1 MKKIAL
7 YSVLC
12 SILMLG
18 ISFFFNACVDE
29 KEEALGG
36 IYGIVTKEGTT
47 EVMPAIMIELYLNGD
62 KLLSTYTFS
71 NGQYEFSDLKAGKY
85 LLKIV
90 AKGYEETE
98 YSVVVEAGRKAQQ
111 DMQVKTLNTH
121 MSVRTMNATDQ
132 KGNSVTL
139 NGYISYDGPYKPI
152 EAGFYY
158 SATSDPLSG
167 TKVKGELDA
176 SFNSFNAIINGL
188 SFGTYYVI
196 AYGENSKGISYGDI
210 KTFSMTNFPVVR
222 TDSAT
227 NILAETATLNGYIVS
242 EGDPAYTE
250 RGFVYSK
257 SYSTPTVDDPDNTT
271 AKIPVLG
278 RNREFSVNVSSLTEN
293 STYYVRAYAKHEKGT
308 VYGEILTFVPM
319 AILPKVTTLDATN
332 VMAESATLNG
342 RIDATGEPAYTER
355 GFVYSTS
362 YKEPTLNDPGSATI
376 KKVVPG
382 LSREFSANLD
392 SLITGTTYYFRTY
405 ALSPKGVTYGNTVSF
420 TATAILPSV
429 QTDYVTNLL
438 AESATFNG
446 QIIVEGEPPYTE
458 RGFLYTKSNVNP
470 TINDPSSVTKKVV
483 VPGTGRG
490 LYSANINNL
499 TTGTKYNVRA
509 YAVSPK
515 GVSYGDTVSF
525 VPTAIMPKV
534 VTLAVSNILAESA
547 TLNGRIDD
555 EGEPKYTERG
565 FVYSSSYQNPTIN
578 DPSTSTTKIVVTGTE
593 NPFSANINALTTG
606 TTYYARA
613 FAKSSKG
620 ISYGTV
626 VSFKPQSQQYMIL
639 EDSHLMVQKTDLS
652 WTSTWSQAKE
662 LCEKS
667 TVGGYNDWR
676 LPTRTELNI
685 LYTHRKEIGGFG
697 NGTYWSSAFDSYYG
711 TYWAL
716 DFTDNYEFR
725 DSSSKRY
732 AARAVRTIE

>member
-47 EVMPAIMIELYLNGD
+47 DVMPAIMIELYLNGD

-98 YSVVVEAGRKAQQ
+98 YSVVVEAGRKAQH
-111 DMQVKTLNTH
+111 DMQVKILNTH

-139 NGYISYDGPYKPI
+139 NGYVSYDGSYRPI

-167 TKVKGELDA
+167 TKVKGEFGA
-176 SFNSFNAIINGL
+176 SFNSFSATINDL

-257 SYSTPTVDDPDNTT
+257 TYSTPTVDDPENVTIKVIVPGT
-271 AKIPVLG
+271 
-278 RNREFSVNVSSLTEN
+278 NREFSANVSSLLEN
-293 STYYVRAYAKHEKGT
+293 ASYYVRAYATHAKGT
-308 VYGEILTFVPM
+308 VYGEIITIVPK
-319 AILPKVTTLDATN
+319 AILPEVVTLDASN
-332 VMAESATLNG
+332 
-342 RIDATGEPAYTER
+342 I
-355 GFVYSTS
+355 
-362 YKEPTLNDPGSATI
+362 
-376 KKVVPG
+376 
-382 LSREFSANLD
+382 
-392 SLITGTTYYFRTY
+392 
-405 ALSPKGVTYGNTVSF
+405 
-420 TATAILPSV
+420 
-429 QTDYVTNLL
+429 L
-438 AESATFNG
+438 AESATING
-446 QIIVEGEPPYTE
+446 RVDRTGEPPYTE
-458 RGFLYTKSNVNP
+458 RGFIYTKSNINP
-470 TINDPSSVTKKVV
+470 TINDPSSITQKVV
-483 VPGTGRG
+483 VPGTERIF
-490 LYSANINNL
+490 SANITSL
-499 TTGTKYNVRA
+499 STGTKYYVRA
-509 YAVSPK
+509 YAISPK
-515 GVSYGDTVSF
+515 GVSYGDSVSF
-525 VPTAIMPKV
+525 VPTAIMPEV
-534 VTLAVSNILAESA
+534 VTLPVSNILAESA
-547 TLNGRIDD
+547 TLNGRIDNV
-555 EGEPKYTERG
+555 GEPAYTERG
-565 FVYSSSYQNPTIN
+565 FVYSSSYENPTIN

-613 FAKSSKG
+613 YAKSSKG
-620 ISYGTV
+620 VSYGTV
-626 VSFKPQSQQYMIL
+626 VSFKPQSIQYVIL
-639 EDSHLMVQKTDLS
+639 EEFHLMVQKTDLS
-652 WTSTWSQAKE
+652 EAATWEQAKE
-662 LCEKS
+662 LCENS

-676 LPTRTELNI
+676 LPTLTELNI
-685 LYTHRKEIGGFG
+685 MYTHRGEIGGFT
-697 NGTYWSSAFDSYYG
+697 NGYYWSSTSYSSNSHYQ
-711 TYWAL
+711 YH
-716 DFTDNYEFR
+716 FYDNTQNYYANSYR
-725 DSSSKRY
+725 DY
-732 AARAVRTIE
+732 VRAVRTIP